1 MLRHVTSGSL
11 AFVPLKLTGRN
22 DLPPFP
28 ATLTTRAL
36 YPCSLWWF
44 EACPCRPAPGGRPP
58 SPIKLRSVPRRDRT
72 FTAHNAFIF
81 QASPQ
86 PLDEDVVHAPALA
99 VHADLDAF
107 STPVKLVL
115 VN

>member
-44 EACPCRPAPGGRPP
+44 GACPCRPAPGGRPP
-58 SPIKLRSVPRRDRT
+58 SPIKLRSVLCRDKA
-72 FTAHNAFIF
+72 FTAHN
-81 QASPQ
+81 
-86 PLDEDVVHAPALA
+86 L
-99 VHADLDAF
+99 
-107 STPVKLVL
+107 LVL
-115 VN
+115 DGAPGEHVKAWEMLRPPWRELGLGCRWQPWPDTKW